1 VIILATITKKIKY
14 VGGVICVFG
23 GIYLGNGYGASYW
36 RFGPLNLAWDT
47 MFRGTVL
54 VAIGLMLIRL
64 SK

>member
-1 VIILATITKKIKY
+1 MIILATMRSKIKY
-14 VGGVICVFG
+14 VGGLVCVFG

-47 MFRGTVL
+47 MFRGTLL